1 MCGRHQRAAGPVLVP
16 AAPDPSTRRM
26 NMSYIV
32 SEGYEAF
39 IAASDLRRVPVGV
52 RFIAVGTVVLLA
64 FGVE

>member
-1 MCGRHQRAAGPVLVP
+1 
-16 AAPDPSTRRM
+16 M

>member
-1 MCGRHQRAAGPVLVP
+1 
-16 AAPDPSTRRM
+16 
-26 NMSYIV
+26 MSYIV

-39 IAASDLRRVPVGV
+39 IAASDLRRVPVGM